1 MESAASKLQQ
11 LATARVLVI
20 GDVMLDRYWIGDV
33 DRISPEAPVPIVSV
47 KQTDERIGGAGNVAR
62 NITALGGLC
71 SLMGIV
77 GNDAAGR
84 KIADIAG
91 NSGVDLQLEEQP
103 DYETA
108 VKLRVLS
115 KNQQLIRADFESI
128 PDSSTLNQMKTR
140 FEQLVN
146 GFDIVIFS
154 DYGKGALS
162 DIQSLIGIALGAGK
176 PVLVDPKGTD
186 FERYYGAT
194 MMTPNLA
201 EFEAVAGRVSN
212 EASLNSKA
220 QDMVSRFGFEKL
232 LVTLSEK
239 GMTLF
244 QTGNQPIHVE
254 SRHQEV
260 FDVSGAGDTV
270 ISVMAMALGSKL
282 DAATSIEI
290 ANAAAGAVISK
301 LGTATVSQS
310 ELLEIL
316 TTANSVGVSE

>member
-1 MESAASKLQQ
+1 MESAANNLKQ

-20 GDVMLDRYWIGDV
+20 GDVMLDRYWMGDV

-47 KQTDERIGGAGNVAR
+47 KRTEERIGGAGNVAR
-62 NITALGGLC
+62 NITALGGSC

-77 GNDAAGR
+77 GDDMAGKR
-84 KIADIAG
+84 IADIAG
-91 NSGVDLQLEEQP
+91 NSGVDLQLEEQS
-103 DYETA
+103 DYETV
-108 VKLRVLS
+108 VKLRILS

-128 PDSSTLNQMKTR
+128 PDKSTLNQMQSR

-154 DYGKGALS
+154 DYGKGTLYG
-162 DIQSLIGIALGAGK
+162 IQTLIGIARDAGK

-201 EFEAVAGRVSN
+201 EFQAVAGPVSD
-212 EASLNSKA
+212 EESLTSKA
-220 QDMVSRFGFEKL
+220 QKMVLRFGFENL

-244 QTGNQPIHVE
+244 QSGNQPIHVE

-270 ISVMAMALGSKL
+270 IAVMAMALGSKL
-282 DAATSIEI
+282 DATTSIEI

-301 LGTATVSQS
+301 LGTATTSQS

-316 TTANSVGVSE
+316 TTARSAGVPE

>member
-1 MESAASKLQQ
+1 MESAASKIQQ
-11 LATARVLVI
+11 LASARVLVI
-20 GDVMLDRYWIGDV
+20 GDVMLDRYWMGDV

-47 KQTDERIGGAGNVAR
+47 KHTDDRIGGAGNVAR
-62 NITALGGLC
+62 NITALGGSA
-71 SLMGIV
+71 SLMGVV

-91 NSGVDLQLEEQP
+91 DSGVDLQLDEQS
-103 DYETA
+103 DYETV

-128 PDSSTLNQMKTR
+128 PDKSTLKNMEAR
-140 FEQLVN
+140 FGKLI
-146 GFDIVIFS
+146 GDFDVVIFS
-154 DYGKGALS
+154 DYGKGSLA
-162 DIQSLIGIALGAGK
+162 DIQSLIEIAQGAGK

-194 MMTPNLA
+194 VMTPNLA
-201 EFEAVAGRVSN
+201 EFQAVAGSVLD
-212 EASLNSKA
+212 EESLNVKA
-220 QDMVSRFGFEKL
+220 QEMISKFGFEKL

-244 QTGNQPIHVE
+244 ETGNLPVHVE

-270 ISVMAMALGSKL
+270 ISVVAMALGSNL
-282 DAATSIEI
+282 EAAEAIEI

-301 LGTATVSQS
+301 LGTATTSQS

-316 TTANSVGVSE
+316 TTTNSAGVFK

>member
-1 MESAASKLQQ
+1 MESAASKIQQ
-11 LATARVLVI
+11 LASARVLVI
-20 GDVMLDRYWIGDV
+20 GDVMLDRYWMGDV

-47 KQTDERIGGAGNVAR
+47 KHTDDRIGGAGNVAR
-62 NITALGGLC
+62 NITALGGAA
-71 SLMGIV
+71 SLMGVV

-91 NSGVDLQLEEQP
+91 DSGVDLQLDEQS
-103 DYETA
+103 DYETV

-128 PDSSTLNQMKTR
+128 PDKSTLNNMKAR
-140 FEQLVN
+140 FGKLIDD
-146 GFDIVIFS
+146 FDVVIFS
-154 DYGKGALS
+154 DYGKGSLS
-162 DIQSLIGIALGAGK
+162 DIQSLIEIAQGAGK

-194 MMTPNLA
+194 MLTPNLA
-201 EFEAVAGRVSN
+201 EFQAVAGSVLD
-212 EASLNSKA
+212 EASLNLKA
-220 QDMVSRFGFEKL
+220 QEMISKFGFEKL

-244 QTGNQPIHVE
+244 ETGNLPVHVE

-270 ISVMAMALGSKL
+270 ISVVAMALGSNL
-282 DAATSIEI
+282 EAAEAIEI

-301 LGTATVSQS
+301 LGTATTSQS

-316 TTANSVGVSE
+316 TTTNSAGVFK

>member
-1 MESAASKLQQ
+1 
-11 LATARVLVI
+11 
-20 GDVMLDRYWIGDV
+20 
-33 DRISPEAPVPIVSV
+33 
-47 KQTDERIGGAGNVAR
+47 
-62 NITALGGLC
+62 
-71 SLMGIV
+71 
-77 GNDAAGR
+77 
-84 KIADIAG
+84 
-91 NSGVDLQLEEQP
+91 
-103 DYETA
+103 
-108 VKLRVLS
+108 
-115 KNQQLIRADFESI
+115 
-128 PDSSTLNQMKTR
+128 
-140 FEQLVN
+140 
-146 GFDIVIFS
+146 
-154 DYGKGALS
+154 
-162 DIQSLIGIALGAGK
+162 
-176 PVLVDPKGTD
+176 
-186 FERYYGAT
+186 